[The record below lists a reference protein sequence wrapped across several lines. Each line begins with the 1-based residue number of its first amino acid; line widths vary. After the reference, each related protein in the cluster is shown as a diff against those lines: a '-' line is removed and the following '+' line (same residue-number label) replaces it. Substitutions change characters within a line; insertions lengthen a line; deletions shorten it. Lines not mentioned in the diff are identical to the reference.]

1 MAPPKEFDEGGERV
15 DCHNRSEEHGKKD
28 VETEDPQQDD
38 GGEDPTA
45 TTTTN
50 LRQFPLVELTLE
62 NVSYAPVTS
71 SASGS
76 RRSEQKRVTV
86 LNRITTKISPYKLTA
101 WMGPS
106 GSGKTSLI
114 SVAADL
120 TMAGDIQEESLISV
134 NGEEGRIPKRL
145 VGVVWQDDLLLSNLT
160 VEENIYFA
168 ARLKTPEIIS
178 DAAVRK
184 VVEKTMEELGLSHI
198 RNSLV
203 GGALGAVRGISGGE
217 RKRVA
222 VGAELVVRPSC
233 SFFFG
238 MFVPGLDDLFDSS

>member
-1 MAPPKEFDEGGERV
+1 MDEGEVLAGASLREDKV
-15 DCHNRSEEHGKKD
+15 QEIPKKEHREDD
-28 VETEDPQQDD
+28 VSNHK
-38 GGEDPTA
+38 
-45 TTTTN
+45 N
-50 LRQFPLVELTLE
+50 LREFPLVELTLQ
-62 NVSYAPVTS
+62 NLSYAPVTTS
-71 SASGS
+71 VGKGGS
-76 RRSEQKRVTV
+76 EKKRVTV
-86 LNRITTKISPYKLTA
+86 LNKISTQLSPYKLTA

-120 TMAGDIQEESLISV
+120 TRSGDVAEGSLISV

-160 VEENIYFA
+160 VEENMYFA

-178 DAAVRK
+178 DEAVRK
-184 VVEKTMEELGLSHI
+184 VVEETMAELGLTHI

-203 GGALGAVRGISGGE
+203 GGALGSVRGISGGE

-233 SFFFG
+233 KFFVRLSKV
-238 MFVPGLDDLFDSS
+238 MWNPL